1 MAGDRRA
8 DLNSVAMI
16 LIAFDVRLEVFKK
29 NVKSQTQRKQFVL
42 EYVRD
47 ARNLKQI
54 RMIVAHTI
62 LEEEPLYDLRE
73 IGQALN
79 SLREAYASFLQVK
92 QEEIELV

>member
-16 LIAFDVRLEVFKK
+16 LIAFDVRLELFKK

-47 ARNLKQI
+47 ERNLKQI
-54 RMIVAHTI
+54 RTIVSHTI
-62 LEEEPLYDLRE
+62 LEEEPLFDLKE
-73 IGQALN
+73 IVQALS
-79 SLREAYASFLQVK
+79 SLWDEYTSLLQVK
-92 QEEIELV
+92 QEEKD